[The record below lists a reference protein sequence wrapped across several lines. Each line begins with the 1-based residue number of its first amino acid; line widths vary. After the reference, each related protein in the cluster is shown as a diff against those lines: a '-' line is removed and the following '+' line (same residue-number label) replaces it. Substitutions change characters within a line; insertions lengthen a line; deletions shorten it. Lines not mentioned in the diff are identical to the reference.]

1 MKKEIFT
8 ELVSPHYLRS
18 FKVDRMLFSGRTAF
32 QKVDCFIN
40 PLMGKMLFLD
50 DKIQSAQV
58 DEYIYHEALVHPAM
72 AAHPDPVDVLLIGGG
87 EGAVLRE
94 VLKHR
99 VVRSALMVD
108 IDQELVSICR
118 KHLPEWSE
126 EAFENPRASIRI
138 EDARGFVE
146 NTRKTFDV
154 VISDLTE
161 PVEGG
166 PSVRL
171 FTREFF
177 MKISSVLKKDGLY
190 VMQAGTTDPNYYDFF
205 AACYNTL
212 KKVFPEVGTYEAN
225 IFSFGMSWGFLIA
238 GRGTDFMC
246 PGEALIRERLRE
258 RGVRDLRFYHPGLH
272 RSLFARPRYLEQ
284 KLKDCG
290 VVLTDSHPFIW
301 TF

>member
-1 MKKEIFT
+1 MKKEIFS
-8 ELVSPHYLRS
+8 ELLSPHYLRS
-18 FKVDRMLFSGRTAF
+18 FKVDRMLFSGQTAF
-32 QKVDCFIN
+32 QKVDCFLN

-58 DEYIYHEALVHPAM
+58 DEYVYHEALVHPAM

-87 EGAVLRE
+87 EGAVFRE
-94 VLKHR
+94 VLKHG

-126 EAFENPRASIRI
+126 NAFEDPRAEIRF
-138 EDARGFVE
+138 ENARRFVE

-177 MKISSVLKKDGLY
+177 MKISSLLKKDGLY
-190 VMQAGTTDPNYYDFF
+190 VMQAGTTDPNYNGFF
-205 AACYNTL
+205 AACYRTL
-212 KKVFPEVGTYEAN
+212 KDVFPDVGAYEAN

-238 GRGTDFMC
+238 GGGPDFMR
-246 PGEALIRERLRE
+246 PEEALIRNRLRE

-272 RSLFARPRYLEQ
+272 RALFVLPLHLER
-284 KLKDCG
+284 KLREGGD
-290 VVLTDSHPFIW
+290 VLTDSHPFIW